1 MPAKTTI
8 KLSWLVLPDEICRVW
23 YLLHK
28 TTGAFCVWV
37 KALSND
43 YSTEKI
49 YNRNI
54 LVHSPFN
61 QVFSLI
67 LSIIVLSTYLMAD
80 SFLVKNRRRLHIIRF
95 DTPDIEWF
103 LQKK

>member
-61 QVFSLI
+61 QVFF
-67 LSIIVLSTYLMAD
+67 T
-80 SFLVKNRRRLHIIRF
+80 HII
-95 DTPDIEWF
+95 DNCALDVPDGR
-103 LQKK
+103 LVSRQKQTTTSHH